1 MVALEIIVVVLL
13 VLLNGFLA
21 MAELAIVSSRRSRL
35 EQLAAKGHSGARAAL
50 DDLADDPG
58 RFLATVQ
65 AGLTLIG
72 VLAGAFSGITLAQ
85 KLDAWLDLYPAL
97 APYSKPVAVAVVV
110 VAVTYFSLVMGE
122 LVPKQIAL
130 KDPEA
135 IAMRVA
141 APVAAFTL
149 IAAPLVRLLNLS
161 TVPVL
166 RFLGLRPGFQRHV
179 TDKDIIGVLIE
190 GEKAGLIH
198 AAERDDRGR
207 AGPERPGGAGDHD
220 AAARYCLD

>member
-1 MVALEIIVVVLL
+1 MVALEIIAVVLL

-35 EQLAAKGHSGARAAL
+35 EQLAAKGYSGARAAL
-50 DDLADDPG
+50 SLADDPG

-72 VLAGAFSGITLAQ
+72 ILAGAFSGITLGQ
-85 KLDAWLDLYPAL
+85 RLDVWLDLYPAL
-97 APYSKPVAVAVVV
+97 APYSKPVAVAIVV
-110 VAVTYFSLVMGE
+110 VAVTYFSLVIGE

-141 APVAAFTL
+141 APLAAFTRM
-149 IAAPLVRLLNLS
+149 AAPLVRLLNLS
-161 TVPVL
+161 TVSVL
-166 RFLGLRPGFQRHV
+166 RFLGFRPGFQRHV
-179 TDKDIIGVLIE
+179 TDEDIIGVLIE

-198 AAERDDRGR
+198 AAEREMIEDVLDLSDR
-207 AGPERPGGAGDHD
+207 
-220 AAARYCLD
+220 AART